1 MNIYFRIIDNLIYQ
15 KIFIIKSPWIS
26 SILNKLISNKKNFLK
41 LKLYY
46 INKSIFYI
54 YLNLLLIYL
63 FIHKFNK
70 FISKN

>member
-1 MNIYFRIIDNLIYQ
+1 MNIYFRIINNLIYQ

-26 SILNKLISNKKNFLK
+26 SILNKLISNKKFLK